1 MSNLHRRSD
10 TWLGGAI
17 LLSLI
22 VHGAALV
29 LFIWIQQLTPNLDQ
43 VHTTYYVDVVNLP
56 VASPQSGSPSPAP
69 AAEKQQLA
77 TAPQT
82 GPPAE
87 PQPAAAATSPATT
100 GKATPSK
107 TTTTSQTAAK
117 SFQERLAKLQG
128 KADAER
134 EAATLESL
142 RRKVAGG
149 RAGMPGASGSQ
160 AGSDYT
166 AYLHSR
172 LKDAFRETISYQ
184 TKAPFVV
191 VRLTIDGNGR
201 IIRILFD
208 HSSGDR
214 LFEKSVQR
222 AILLAEQRIVPPPN
236 HSTYEGAFVFKPQGV
251 VQR

>member
-1 MSNLHRRSD
+1 MLTLRRRSD
-10 TWLGGAI
+10 TWLGVTLI
-17 LLSLI
+17 LSVTLHL
-22 VHGAALV
+22 AAFLF
-29 LFIWIQQLTPNLDQ
+29 FIWLQQRTPDLGKVQ
-43 VHTTYYVDVVNLP
+43 TTYYVDVVNLP
-56 VASPQSGSPSPAP
+56 VASPQTGSPTPAP
-69 AAEKQQLA
+69 AAQRQELA
-77 TAPQT
+77 AAPQT
-82 GPPAE
+82 GPSAAPL
-87 PQPAAAATSPATT
+87 PAAPAPAKIEKATPAPT
-100 GKATPSK
+100 GKAAP
-107 TTTTSQTAAK
+107 TAAK

-134 EAATLESL
+134 EAAALESL

-149 RAGMPGASGSQ
+149 RAGMPGARGSQ

-184 TKAPFVV
+184 TKAPYVL
-191 VRLTIDGNGR
+191 VRLTIDSNGR

-208 HSSGDR
+208 HSSGDK

-251 VQR
+251 AQR